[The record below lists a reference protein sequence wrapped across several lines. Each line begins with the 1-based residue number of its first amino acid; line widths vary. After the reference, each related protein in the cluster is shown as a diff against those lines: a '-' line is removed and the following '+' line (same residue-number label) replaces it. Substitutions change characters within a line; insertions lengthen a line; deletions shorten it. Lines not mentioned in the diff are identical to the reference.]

1 MPHEPQCRARN
12 QEMTENQPKFTTHAS
27 PAMVTPTHVHNAKSA
42 VNCDIS
48 KVNTHTHTNDGARYI
63 LVDSIKSL
71 YRVFG
76 LSKLTKE
83 KTNKNGRKQLD
94 MCPLRMHFNF
104 KFDFKW
110 RSMSLCGRGPWCA
123 SLHPRVDIKLRC
135 GNTKTHIDTK
145 WTKLK
150 LLYDCLTM
158 RRTHTNKHSHTHCAV

>member
-1 MPHEPQCRARN
+1 MSRSVG
-12 QEMTENQPKFTTHAS
+12 HAS
-27 PAMVTPTHVHNAKSA
+27 KRWLKTNPSSQPTHRPRWWRQRTCIMLNRLLIATFRKS
-42 VNCDIS
+42 
-48 KVNTHTHTNDGARYI
+48 THTHIHRNDGARYI
-63 LVDSIKSL
+63 LVDSIKSV

-104 KFDFKW
+104 KFDSKW

-135 GNTKTHIDTK
+135 GNTKAYIDTK

-158 RRTHTNKHSHTHCAV
+158 RRTHTFAHILCCIV